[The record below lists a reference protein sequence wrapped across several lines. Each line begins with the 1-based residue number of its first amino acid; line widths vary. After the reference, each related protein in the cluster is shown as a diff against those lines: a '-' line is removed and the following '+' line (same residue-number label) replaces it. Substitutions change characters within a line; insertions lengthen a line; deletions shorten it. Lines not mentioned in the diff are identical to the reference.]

1 MRKGE
6 CLISAD
12 VQADRGARNQPTEEE
27 IDVVQD
33 QETTGAASED
43 RPDEQGENVV
53 QDQEI
58 TGAVSED
65 RPDEQGEDVVQQ
77 PEGDDEDHAEGEE
90 ARQEK
95 MTQIRDQGS
104 GTN

>member
-1 MRKGE
+1 MR
-6 CLISAD
+6 D
-12 VQADRGARNQPTEEE
+12 VNVSSVRTYRQIGRARNQPTEEE

-33 QETTGAASED
+33 QETTGAVSED
-43 RPDEQGENVV
+43 RPDEQGEDVV
-53 QDQEI
+53 QDQET
-58 TGAVSED
+58 TGAASED

>member
-12 VQADRGARNQPTEEE
+12 VQADGGARNQPTEEE

-43 RPDEQGENVV
+43 RPDEQGE
-53 QDQEI
+53 
-58 TGAVSED
+58 
-65 RPDEQGEDVVQQ
+65 DVVQQ
-77 PEGDDEDHAEGEE
+77 PEG
-90 ARQEK
+90 
-95 MTQIRDQGS
+95 MTKTTPKAKKPGRRK
-104 GTN
+104 

>member
-1 MRKGE
+1 M
-6 CLISAD
+6 LISAD

-43 RPDEQGENVV
+43 RPDEQGETLFSGRK
-53 QDQEI
+53 EM
-58 TGAVSED
+58 TKTT
-65 RPDEQGEDVVQQ
+65 P
-77 PEGDDEDHAEGEE
+77 EGEE

>member
-1 MRKGE
+1 MSHQYGRTGH
-6 CLISAD
+6 
-12 VQADRGARNQPTEEE
+12 RGARNQPTEKE
-27 IDVVQD
+27 IDDVQD
-33 QETTGAASED
+33 QDTIGAA
-43 RPDEQGENVV
+43 
-53 QDQEI
+53 
-58 TGAVSED
+58 SED

-95 MTQIRDQGS
+95 MTQIRDHWS

>member
-1 MRKGE
+1 MFRT
-6 CLISAD
+6 
-12 VQADRGARNQPTEEE
+12 RRQPAPPAK
-27 IDVVQD
+27 
-33 QETTGAASED
+33 TGLMSKV
-43 RPDEQGENVV
+43 NVV

-58 TGAVSED
+58 TGAASED

-95 MTQIRDQGS
+95 MT
-104 GTN
+104 

>member
-1 MRKGE
+1 M
-6 CLISAD
+6 LISAD

-53 QDQEI
+53 Q
-58 TGAVSED
+58 
-65 RPDEQGEDVVQQ
+65 Q
-77 PEGDDEDHAEGEE
+77 PEG
-90 ARQEK
+90 
-95 MTQIRDQGS
+95 MTK
-104 GTN
+104 TTPKAK